1 VYSVVDYFDEQVVG
15 AAVRIPLAV
24 RAEAYERLAAARLN
38 AECPGDTAARPTGST
53 ADGVD
58 SRAEIAELAGGLG
71 TELAAAIEA
80 SSAEVRESLEM
91 RSGE

>member
-1 VYSVVDYFDEQVVG
+1 MYSVVDYFDEQVVG
-15 AAVRIPLAV
+15 AVVRVPLAV
-24 RAEAYERLAAARLN
+24 RVDAYERLVVARWD
-38 AECPGDTAARPTGST
+38 AECPDDTATRPTGST

-58 SRAEIAELAGGLG
+58 SRAEIDELAGGLG

-80 SSAEVRESLEM
+80 SSAAVRESLEM